1 MTQYLVDSSCMNI
14 PAYQVRE
21 SHRAKHVN
29 IRVLATGELQV
40 VIPRG
45 FDRARIPDILHRKQH
60 WITRTLERIH
70 QQRADLHVTQTPP
83 SGITLT
89 AVSET
94 WQVSY
99 LATAATGITAV
110 EKSDHT
116 LVLRGNVAQHGLC
129 REVLRRWLTHKGQ
142 QILVPWLR
150 EVSHACELPFKQAT
164 VRGQKTLWA
173 SCSHNKSI
181 SLNYKLL
188 FLPPHLVHYVFV
200 HELCHTVHMN
210 HSAQFWAL
218 VGSLLGNYR
227 AVDREL
233 RQAMTYVPNWV
244 GKEIDRNPLDQQL
257 CN

>member
-1 MTQYLVDSSCMNI
+1 MTQYLVDSNCITI
-14 PAYQVRE
+14 PTYQVRE

-29 IRVLATGELQV
+29 IRVLTTGELQV
-40 VIPRG
+40 IVPVG
-45 FDRARIPDILHRKQH
+45 FDRARIPDILHRKQR

-70 QQRADLHVTQTPP
+70 QQRSNMPTTQAPP
-83 SGITLT
+83 MGITLT
-89 AVSET
+89 AVNET

-99 LATAATGITAV
+99 LVTAATGITAV
-110 EKSDHT
+110 EKRDHT
-116 LVLRGNVAQHGLC
+116 LTLRGNVAQHSLC
-129 REVLRRWLTHKGQ
+129 REVLRRWLTHKGR

-150 EVSHACELPFKQAT
+150 EVSHTCELPFKQAT

-173 SCSHNKSI
+173 SCSHKKSI

-188 FLPPHLVHYVFV
+188 FLPPHLVHYVFI
-200 HELCHTVHMN
+200 HELCHTVHMD

-218 VGSLLGNYR
+218 VGSRLGNYR
-227 AVDREL
+227 SVDREL

-244 GKEIDRNPLDQQL
+244 GNDIDCAQLDQQP